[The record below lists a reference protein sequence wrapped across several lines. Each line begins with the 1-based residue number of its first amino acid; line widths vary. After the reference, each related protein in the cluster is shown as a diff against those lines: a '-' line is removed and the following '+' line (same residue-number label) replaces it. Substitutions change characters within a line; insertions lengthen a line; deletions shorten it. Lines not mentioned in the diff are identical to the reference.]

1 MRLVK
6 QLGFTLIEL
15 MFVVA
20 IIGILAAIAIPAYQ
34 DYVTRSKLTEA
45 FVIVSEAKST
55 VNDFYKATGWMPAD
69 NQQAGL
75 AESGA
80 YRGNYVLGVLVE
92 NGSIHVELDSKALNI
107 EGKWFTLRPQ
117 TNETV
122 VTMDIIWA
130 CNKSGRIE
138 QLAIHGSNRTD
149 IQDKFLPSACR

>member
-1 MRLVK
+1 MRLIK

-45 FVIVSEAKST
+45 FVMVSEIKST
-55 VNDFYKATGWMPAD
+55 VNEYYKATGGMPVD

-80 YRGNYVLGVLVE
+80 YRGNYVLGVEVE
-92 NGSIHVELDSKALNI
+92 NGSIHVELDSQALSVK
-107 EGKWFTLRPQ
+107 GKWFSLRPQ
-117 TNETV
+117 TNEQV

-130 CNKSGRIE
+130 CNKSGRID
-138 QLAIHGSNRTD
+138 QLAIHGNNRTD
-149 IQDKFLPSACR
+149 IQDKFLPSQCR

>member
-1 MRLVK
+1 MRLAK

-45 FVIVSEAKST
+45 FVMVSEAKST
-55 VNDFYKATGWMPAD
+55 VNEYYKATGRMPAD

-80 YRGNYVLGVLVE
+80 YRGNYVLGIVVE
-92 NGSIHVELDSKALNI
+92 EGSIHVELDSNALNI
-107 EGKWFTLRPQ
+107 KGKWLSLRPQ
-117 TNETV
+117 TNEAV

-138 QLAIHGSNRTD
+138 QLAIHGSNKTD
-149 IQDKFLPSACR
+149 IQDKILPSECR

>member
-1 MRLVK
+1 MRQEK

-20 IIGILAAIAIPAYQ
+20 IIGILAAIAIPAYK

-45 FVIVSEAKST
+45 FVMVSEVKST
-55 VNDFYKATGWMPAD
+55 VNEFYKATGWMPAD

-80 YRGNYVLGVLVE
+80 YRGNYVLGVEVE
-92 NGSIHVELDSKALNI
+92 NGSIHVKLDSDALDI
-107 EGKWFTLRPQ
+107 EGKWFSLRPQ
-117 TNETV
+117 TNEAIA
-122 VTMDIIWA
+122 TMDIIWA

-149 IQDKFLPSACR
+149 IQDKVLPSQCR